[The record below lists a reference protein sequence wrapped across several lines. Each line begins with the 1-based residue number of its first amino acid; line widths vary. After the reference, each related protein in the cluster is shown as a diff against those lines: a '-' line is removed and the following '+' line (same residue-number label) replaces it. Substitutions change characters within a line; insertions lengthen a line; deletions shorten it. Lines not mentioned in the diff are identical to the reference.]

1 MLSEEVR
8 GMSRVTV
15 VQPGSGER
23 LSSGTSVREVKVD
36 IEGLHLTEYAVEGA
50 PMGDLHTHERHADAF
65 YVLEGELE
73 IATSETEAELLGPG
87 AFAVAPPG
95 AVHAF
100 GVPERARF
108 LNIHA
113 PGMSFA
119 AYLREI
125 VALAER
131 GEKPSRELFER
142 FDMHVRE

>member
-1 MLSEEVR
+1 MN
-8 GMSRVTV
+8 RVIV
-15 VQPGSGER
+15 IQPGGGEAISG
-23 LSSGTSVREVKVD
+23 GTSARHVKVD
-36 IEGLHLTEYAVEGA
+36 IESLHLTEYSVEAA

-73 IATSETEAELLGPG
+73 VALSETETVLLRGG
-87 AFAVAPPG
+87 GFAVAPPG

-119 AYLREI
+119 DYLREV
-125 VALAER
+125 VALGER
-131 GEKPSRELFER
+131 GKKPSRELFDR
-142 FDMHVRE
+142 FDMHVRQ

>member
-1 MLSEEVR
+1 MN
-8 GMSRVTV
+8 RVIV
-15 VQPGSGER
+15 VQPGGGEAISG
-23 LSSGTSVREVKVD
+23 GTSVRHVKVD
-36 IEGLHLTEYAVEGA
+36 IEGLHLTEYSVEKA

-65 YVLEGELE
+65 YVLDGGLE
-73 IATSETEAELLGPG
+73 IALSETETVLLGQG
-87 AFAVAPPG
+87 GFAVAPPG

-125 VALAER
+125 VALGEK

-142 FDMHVRE
+142 FDMRLRPPS

>member
-1 MLSEEVR
+1 
-8 GMSRVTV
+8 
-15 VQPGSGER
+15 
-23 LSSGTSVREVKVD
+23 
-36 IEGLHLTEYAVEGA
+36 
-50 PMGDLHTHERHADAF
+50 MGDLHTHELHADAF

-73 IATSETEAELLGPG
+73 VAVSETETVLLGPG
-87 AFAVAPPG
+87 GFAVAPPG
-95 AVHAF
+95 AIHAF

-125 VALAER
+125 VALTER

-142 FDMHVRE
+142 FDMHVR

>member
-1 MLSEEVR
+1 MKR
-8 GMSRVTV
+8 MIV
-15 VQPGSGER
+15 VQPGGGEAIAG
-23 LSSGTSVREVKVD
+23 GTSVRHVKVD
-36 IEGLHLTEYAVEGA
+36 IETLHVTEYSVESA

-73 IATSETEAELLGPG
+73 VALSETETVTLGPG
-87 AFAVAPPG
+87 GFAVAPPG
-95 AVHAF
+95 ALHAF

-119 AYLREI
+119 AYLREV
-125 VALAER
+125 VALGDR

-142 FDMHVRE
+142 FDMHVL

>member
-1 MLSEEVR
+1 MNRVIVVEPGKGEVIA
-8 GMSRVTV
+8 G
-15 VQPGSGER
+15 GA
-23 LSSGTSVREVKVD
+23 SVRRVKVD
-36 IEGLHLTEYAVEGA
+36 IESLHVTEYDVGTA

-73 IATSETEAELLGPG
+73 VAVSETETALLGPG
-87 AFAVAPPG
+87 GFAVAPPG
-95 AVHAF
+95 ALHAF
-100 GVPERARF
+100 AVPHRARF

-131 GEKPSRELFER
+131 NERPSRELFER
-142 FDMHVRE
+142 FDMHVRR

>member
-1 MLSEEVR
+1 MNR
-8 GMSRVTV
+8 MIV
-15 VQPGSGER
+15 VQPGGGEAISG
-23 LSSGTSVREVKVD
+23 GPSVRHVKVD
-36 IEGLHLTEYAVEGA
+36 IESLHLTEYSVETA
-50 PMGDLHTHERHADAF
+50 PMGDLPTHERHADAF

-73 IATSETEAELLGPG
+73 VAVSETETVILGPAG
-87 AFAVAPPG
+87 FAVAPPG
-95 AVHAF
+95 ALHAF

-113 PGMSFA
+113 PGMNFA

-142 FDMHVRE
+142 FDMHLRH

>member
-1 MLSEEVR
+1 MN
-8 GMSRVTV
+8 RVIV
-15 VQPGSGER
+15 IEPGGGEAISG
-23 LSSGTSVREVKVD
+23 GTSVRHVKVD
-36 IEGLHLTEYAVEGA
+36 IESLHLTEYSVEKA

-73 IATSETEAELLGPG
+73 FALSATETVLLAAGG
-87 AFAVAPPG
+87 FAMAPPG

-113 PGMSFA
+113 PGMGFA
-119 AYLREI
+119 EYLREV
-125 VALAER
+125 VALGER

-142 FDMHVRE
+142 FDMHVRR